1 MINELQYRYRSKSG
15 DRNLLIIDFNNI
27 SSLSPDKLRG
37 INYDYIIIEDTVYK
51 DIREGNIKYITEF
64 IEIYGNS
71 GFRKSKL
78 LVTNYEEIYN
88 LRFKFYYMELDE
100 IETFFIKSIRRN
112 KLMRILNKIKGDD

>member
-51 DIREGNIKYITEF
+51 DIRVGNIKYISEF